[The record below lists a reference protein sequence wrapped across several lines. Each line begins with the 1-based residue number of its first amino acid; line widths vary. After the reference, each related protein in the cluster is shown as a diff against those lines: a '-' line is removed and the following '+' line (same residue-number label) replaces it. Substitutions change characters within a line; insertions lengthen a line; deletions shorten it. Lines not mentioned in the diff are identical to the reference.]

1 MTPPGPGYSMLQDV
15 RLSADGKIFYVA
27 DMAAIG
33 IWLIDPHRL
42 G

>member
-1 MTPPGPGYSMLQDV
+1 MPQDV